1 MIPPRSLLASAREI
15 LDHAERDLRRDWFES
30 ACVSAQRAAVLA
42 TQAWLEDRG
51 QVHVSAS
58 VRENLA
64 LEPGVDP
71 EILEAARLLD
81 RHRIDESVPY
91 GSAAGVE
98 EVDAARV
105 VASGR
110 RVLDFAEARVSR

>member
-1 MIPPRSLLASAREI
+1 MTDPNSLLRTARDI
-15 LDHAERDLRRDWFES
+15 LDGAEGDLRRDWFES

-81 RHRIDESVPY
+81 RHRIDEGAPY

-98 EVDAARV
+98 EADAATV

-110 RVLDFAEARVSR
+110 RVLEFAEARVSR